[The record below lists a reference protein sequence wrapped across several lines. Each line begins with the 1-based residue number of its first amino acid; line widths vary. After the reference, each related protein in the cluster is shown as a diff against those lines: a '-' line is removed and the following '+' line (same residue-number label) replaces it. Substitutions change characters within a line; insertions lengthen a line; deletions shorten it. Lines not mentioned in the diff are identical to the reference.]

1 MPRWTLNIL
10 ALDLGSQMG
19 WAVTNRAGDIIS
31 GSEPFQYA
39 RHKSHGARF
48 LAFMAFL
55 NDLRTRHDGFHA
67 VYFEDVKNH
76 SGVLAAHSYGGF
88 LAILQ
93 VWCKVNNVHMTPFGV
108 GKIKQAWTG
117 KGNADKEK
125 MIAAARQR
133 GFDPVDDNA
142 ADALAILMLACQAE
156 GRPFPEVR
164 NKPTGALL

>member
-1 MPRWTLNIL
+1 MNIL

-19 WAVTNRAGDIIS
+19 WAITKRDGSIHS
-31 GSEPFQYA
+31 GTEAFQTVK
-39 RHKSHGARF
+39 HGGHGARF

-55 NDLRTRHDGFHA
+55 NQLRMTHGDMHA

-76 SGVLAAHSYGGF
+76 SGVLAAHSYGGL

-108 GKIKQAWTG
+108 GKIKQTWAG
-117 KGNADKEK
+117 KGNADKQK

-133 GFDPVDDNA
+133 GFAPKDDNE
-142 ADALAILMLACQAE
+142 ADALAILSLACNAE
-156 GRPFPEVR
+156 GRPFPAPN
-164 NKPTGALL
+164 NKPEGAML